1 MFTRPRPATICARCL
16 ARRYLSTSSQPTT
29 ALPPPPPPSG
39 AAKLT
44 NRRLLALSGHDAAHF
59 LQGIVTQNIRPGLT
73 SGLYSAFLNAQ
84 GRVLHD
90 VFIYPTTHSQ
100 LSQGSSSSQPLSPTL
115 SSNNSAD
122 NDPSY
127 LIEVEAAEASRLLS
141 HIKKYKLRAKLTA
154 RLVDEAEWSV
164 WSVWDA
170 KEKWTPHFSLPL
182 PASASSFT
190 HSHAHDAPTPI
201 GCIDPRAPGLGRRL
215 VLPSSQTP
223 LSAPHPSHPSLPSP
237 SSTPDDA
244 LPEITTL
251 ASYTLRRILH
261 GVPEGQSEIHHATA
275 LPLECNLDYMG
286 GVDFRK
292 GCYVG
297 QELTIRTRH
306 TGVVRKRVLPVRL
319 YGMGEEVGEEVGL
332 EYDERWGEGGPGSG
346 AHIVRVGAEGRASG
360 RSAGRWVVGVG
371 NVGLALCRLEVMVGE
386 GGGGGGE
393 FKVVREEGEGEV
405 RVKAFVPSWHRNQG
419 GVVDVLHRERNA

>member
-1 MFTRPRPATICARCL
+1 MFTRSRPATVCARCL
-16 ARRYLSTSSQPTT
+16 ARRYLSTSSQPAT

-100 LSQGSSSSQPLSPTL
+100 LSQGPSSSSQASPLP
-115 SSNNSAD
+115 SSSKNSVD
-122 NDPSY
+122 SDPSY
-127 LIEVEAAEASRLLS
+127 LIEVDAAEASRLLS

-154 RLVDEAEWSV
+154 RLVDEAEWNV

-170 KEKWTPHFSLPL
+170 AEKWTPHSSLPL
-182 PASASSFT
+182 PASASSST
-190 HSHAHDAPTPI
+190 HSHAHDAPTTI
-201 GCIDPRAPGLGRRL
+201 GCVDPRAPRLGRRL
-215 VLPSSQTP
+215 VLPDSQTP
-223 LSAPHPSHPSLPSP
+223 LSSRHPAH
-237 SSTPDDA
+237 SSSSPDDA
-244 LPEITTL
+244 HPHRPEITTL

-319 YGMGEEVGEEVGL
+319 YGVEEEGTGEVGL
-332 EYDERWGEGGPGSG
+332 EYDEGWEGGGPGSG
-346 AHIVRVGAEGRASG
+346 ANIVRVGVEGRGSG
-360 RSAGRWVVGVG
+360 RSAGKWVVGVG

-419 GVVDVLHRERNA
+419 GVVDVLHRERST